1 MNQDSKHDLRGNQ
14 CSSLDRRQGFPFL
27 RLIYNSLSNF
37 DIIQRYFRKTL
48 LSFQSIPYNEV
59 KEEMGKEWGET
70 MRRERKQR
78 EKQRWWTKILT
89 VGLIGTFLC
98 GCAAQSAQE
107 GPAPSPTST
116 TDVPMPTLVPTP
128 IPDMETLLPQL
139 LKDRG
144 LIQALNSTI
153 YEFSHEYELVIHDK
167 EWVFTDANGKGNIIV
182 NLTDS
187 EITFAFSDVTLEYK
201 KKDRIVKTAVFSAEL
216 TMALEGSESSW
227 NAEIVTEDDQHFVI
241 QLDPKTA

>member
-1 MNQDSKHDLRGNQ
+1 MFRLNQDSKHDLRGNQ

-48 LSFQSIPYNEV
+48 LSFHSIPYNEV

-78 EKQRWWTKILT
+78 EKQRRWIKILT

-98 GCAAQSAQE
+98 GCAAQPAPE

-116 TDVPMPTLVPTP
+116 TDMPMPTLVPTP
-128 IPDMETLLPQL
+128 MPDMETLLPQL

-153 YEFSHEYELVIHDK
+153 YEFSHEYQLVIHDK
-167 EWVFTDANGKGNIIV
+167 ERRYRS
-182 NLTDS
+182 L
-187 EITFAFSDVTLEYK
+187 
-201 KKDRIVKTAVFSAEL
+201 
-216 TMALEGSESSW
+216 
-227 NAEIVTEDDQHFVI
+227 
-241 QLDPKTA
+241 